1 MSFFEEA
8 AGFRF
13 CQGQRDHEVAG
24 SLVLGFQVAGYARP
38 LVRGGKSN
46 LIRLDFLFWLPFGN
60 HTCFK
65 SNLFGWL
72 LLVALPFSLHC
83 GGKSNLIRLDFLFW
97 LPFSLLYLK
106 LFQPFTLYIVT
117 KNSQK
122 VKYSFLIFAITF
134 IYTSFLFHS
143 FMV

>member
-13 CQGQRDHEVAG
+13 CQGQRDYEVAG
-24 SLVLGFQVAGYARP
+24 SLVLGFQVGGYARS
-38 LVRGGKSN
+38 LVR
-46 LIRLDFLFWLPFGN
+46 
-60 HTCFK
+60 
-65 SNLFGWL
+65 
-72 LLVALPFSLHC
+72 